1 MVMFEP
7 EALKAQAA
15 ADTGLSAFGAE
26 PLDDGL
32 SAFCAA
38 LNAEAGLNAAGVA
51 AAQRGIVATLSE
63 RLRVEDWLGRHPE
76 ILEQTL
82 APQVFVVG
90 LPRTGT
96 TALSQFLS
104 EDPAA
109 RSIRRW
115 EVGALTPPPD
125 AAIAVD
131 PRLLATR
138 EAFVARDK
146 AMPTLKTMLPVEAE
160 DPSEHGPLLGLTFRN
175 LQLPSLYDVPSYV
188 DWLLAADMTPAYAYF
203 AKALKLLQWKTP
215 GAVWNLKNPPDIF
228 ALEAMKTVFPNALFV
243 WTHRDPANSIPSVCS
258 LTALLRGPTVDHLD
272 KPAQMRAML
281 RFQAEGVRRALA
293 ARARIGEQSFVDVT
307 QAELARDT
315 IGVIR
320 ALYAKLGLAFT
331 RQYEAHLHR
340 RMESRPRA
348 QHGRHAY
355 DPAEYGLSPEQI
367 RAPFADYLRRFK
379 VADPA

>member
-1 MVMFEP
+1 MFSP
-7 EALKAQAA
+7 EALKAQAKSE
-15 ADTGLSAFGAE
+15 TGLSEFGAE

-32 SAFCAA
+32 SAFCAS
-38 LNAEAGLNAAGVA
+38 LTAEAGLNAAGIA
-51 AAQRGIVATLSE
+51 AAQRGIVASLAE
-63 RLRVEDWLGRHPE
+63 RLRLEDWLARHPE
-76 ILEQTL
+76 ILDQTL
-82 APQVFVVG
+82 APQVFVIG

-104 EDPAA
+104 EDPSA
-109 RSIRRW
+109 RTIRRW

-131 PRLLATR
+131 PRLTATR

-146 AMPTLKTMLPVEAE
+146 AMPTLKTMLPIEAE
-160 DPSEHGPLLGLTFRN
+160 DASEHGPLLALTFRN
-175 LQLPSLYDVPSYV
+175 LQLPALYDVPSYTE
-188 DWLLAADMTPAYAYF
+188 WLLAADMTPAYAYF

-215 GAVWNLKNPPDIF
+215 GAYWNLKNPPDIF
-228 ALEAMKTVFPNALFV
+228 ALEAMKAVFPNALFV
-243 WTHRDPANSIPSVCS
+243 WTHRDPASSIPSVCS
-258 LTALLRGPTVDHLD
+258 LTGLLRSTTVDRLD

-293 ARARIGEQSFVDVT
+293 ARARIGESNFVDVT

-320 ALYAKLGLAFT
+320 ELYAKLGLPFT
-331 RQYEAHLHR
+331 REYEAHLQH
-340 RMESRPRA
+340 RMETRPRA

-355 DPAEYGLSPEQI
+355 DPTEFGLTADQI
-367 RAPFADYLRRFK
+367 REPFADYLRRFELAEVK
-379 VADPA
+379 

>member
-1 MVMFEP
+1 MMFEP
-7 EALKAQAA
+7 KTLKAEAQAE
-15 ADTGLSAFGAE
+15 TGLSDFGAE
-26 PLDDGL
+26 PMDDGL
-32 SAFCAA
+32 SVFCAA
-38 LNAEAGLNAAGVA
+38 LGAEAGLNAAGA
-51 AAQRGIVATLSE
+51 AAARRGVVATLCE
-63 RLRVEDWLGRHPE
+63 RLRLEDWLARHPE

-82 APQVFVVG
+82 APQIFVVG

-115 EVGALTPPPD
+115 EVGTLTPPPD
-125 AAIAVD
+125 AAVAVD

-138 EAFVARDK
+138 EAFAARDK

-175 LQLPSLYDVPSYV
+175 LQLPALYEAPSYT

-228 ALEAMKTVFPNALFV
+228 ALDAMKAVFPDALFV
-243 WTHRDPANSIPSVCS
+243 WTHRDPALSIPSVCS
-258 LTALLRGPTVDHLD
+258 LTGLLRSTSVDRLD

-293 ARARIGEQSFVDVT
+293 ARARIGEASFVDVT
-307 QAELARDT
+307 QADLARDT

-320 ALYAKLGLAFT
+320 ELYGRLGLAFT
-331 RQYEAHLHR
+331 PAYEAHLR
-340 RMESRPRA
+340 QRMATRPRA

-355 DPAEYGLSPEQI
+355 DPAEYGHSAEEI
-367 RAPFADYLRRFK
+367 REPFADYLARFK
-379 VADPA
+379 VAGPA